1 MAEWFGS
8 RKLRYLLRESPLLT
22 LSQQIQRYLAL
33 FASAMFLVVL
43 NGCMRTVEMG
53 DQALKPYKSMF
64 SFPREEYGF
73 TSLPREG
80 HVSIEGKSKSGGYDA
95 MLHFAGTPSRTIAFR
110 RAGAGYEWFG
120 EQEIFEGP
128 RMYKTPD
135 GTFHERVTITLYK
148 AAVLGEFQ
156 GLTIQYDG
164 PDEDLMRPRPNF
176 NLSRQEV
183 APLMKSWG
191 YWH

>member
-1 MAEWFGS
+1 
-8 RKLRYLLRESPLLT
+8 LLT
-22 LSQQIQRYLAL
+22 FSKQIQRYVAL
-33 FASAMFLVVL
+33 PATAVFLLIL

-53 DQALKPYKSMF
+53 DQALKPYKSMY

-73 TSLPREG
+73 TPLPREG

-95 MLHFAGTPSRTIAFR
+95 MLHFNEPPSRTIAFR
-110 RAGAGYEWFG
+110 RAGAGFEWFG

-135 GTFHERVTITLYK
+135 GTFHEQISITLYK
-148 AAVLGEFQ
+148 AAVMGERQ
-156 GLTIQYDG
+156 GLTIQYNG
-164 PDEDLMRPRPNF
+164 PDEDLMRPRPSF
-176 NLSRQEV
+176 SLGLEEV
-183 APLMKSWG
+183 RPLMKSWG